1 MRAEHPHGIRARFE
15 EESMHRRGHTAALI
29 ILGTALLIVSAIAL
43 MAAQPAE
50 AQCGSQASSC
60 KNCHETQGQDP
71 VNADGTGWHESHAF
85 GDFCYICHAGNN
97 QATDIDE
104 AHAGMVA
111 PMSDVQAA
119 CAQCHPNDLQGRS
132 DVYTAAL
139 GIEAVSLEAPV
150 EAAAPAQG
158 PAAATAAPE
167 GAPKPPAAPVAAA
180 APAMA
185 ANDPNLVDYVERYNQ
200 EVLNQRPTNWG
211 NVILIVMVL
220 GLLAAGIFIINR
232 REGWVS
238 VSFSEKKAAA
248 KEYPQDV
255 LGIADKAEKLNVHAR
270 KSLGR
275 LLDKPAAADL
285 LTALDKLTPDEAS
298 GEKQSSS

>member
-1 MRAEHPHGIRARFE
+1 
-15 EESMHRRGHTAALI
+15 MHRKRNTGALI
-29 ILGTALLIVSAIAL
+29 ILGVALLVVSAIAL
-43 MAAQPAE
+43 LTAQPAE

-97 QATDIDE
+97 QATEIDE

-111 PMSDVQAA
+111 PMEDVQAA
-119 CAQCHPNDLQGRS
+119 CAQCHPNDLQARS

-139 GIEAVSLEAPV
+139 GIAAVSLSAPV
-150 EAAAPAQG
+150 EAAAPAQA
-158 PAAATAAPE
+158 PAAATAAPAE
-167 GAPKPPAAPVAAA
+167 ASEAPAEAAAPA

-200 EVLNQRPTNWG
+200 EVLNQQPTNWG
-211 NVILIVMVL
+211 NVILIILVV
-220 GLLAAGIFIINR
+220 GLLAAGVYIVNR
-232 REGWVS
+232 REGWIS
-238 VSFSEKKAAA
+238 VSFTEKKAVSR
-248 KEYPQDV
+248 EYPQDV
-255 LGIADKAEKLNVHAR
+255 LGIADKAEKLSANAR

-275 LLDKPAAADL
+275 LLEKPAAADL
-285 LTALDKLTPDEAS
+285 LAALDKLTPDDAS
-298 GEKQSSS
+298 GEKHSSS

>member
-1 MRAEHPHGIRARFE
+1 
-15 EESMHRRGHTAALI
+15 
-29 ILGTALLIVSAIAL
+29 

-104 AHAGMVA
+104 AHAGMVP
-111 PMSDVQAA
+111 PMEDAQAA
-119 CAQCHPNDLQGRS
+119 CAQCHPNDLQARS

-139 GIEAVSLEAPV
+139 GISAVSLGAPA
-150 EAAAPAQG
+150 EAAGSAQA
-158 PAAATAAPE
+158 PAAATAVPE
-167 GAPKPPAAPVAAA
+167 TAAEPPAAAAAPA

-185 ANDPNLVDYVERYNQ
+185 ANDPNLVDYVERYDQ

-211 NVILIVMVL
+211 NVILIIMVL
-220 GLLAAGIFIINR
+220 GLLGVGIFIINR

-238 VSFSEKKAAA
+238 VSFSEKKAAS
-248 KEYPQDV
+248 KEYSTEV
-255 LGIADKAEKLNVHAR
+255 LGIADKADKLNATAR

-285 LTALDKLTPDEAS
+285 LTALDKLTPDETS
-298 GEKQSSS
+298 GEKPSSS

>member
-1 MRAEHPHGIRARFE
+1 
-15 EESMHRRGHTAALI
+15 MHRRTSTAALI
-29 ILGTALLIVSAIAL
+29 ILGTALLVVSAAAL
-43 MAAQPAE
+43 MTARPAE

-97 QATDIDE
+97 QATDIEE

-119 CAQCHPNDLQGRS
+119 CAQCHPNDLQERAG
-132 DVYTAAL
+132 VYTAAL
-139 GIEAVSLEAPV
+139 GIEAVSLSAPA
-150 EAAAPAQG
+150 EPAAPAEA

-167 GAPKPPAAPVAAA
+167 AAAETSPEPDAPAAPAI
-180 APAMA
+180 A
-185 ANDPNLVDYVERYNQ
+185 ANDPNLVNYVERYNQ
-200 EVLNQRPTNWG
+200 EVLNQQPTNWG

-220 GLLAAGIFIINR
+220 GLLAAGVFIVNR
-232 REGWVS
+232 REGWIS

-248 KEYPQDV
+248 KEYAPEV
-255 LGIADKAEKLNVHAR
+255 LDIADKAEKLSGNAR

-285 LTALDKLTPDEAS
+285 LAALDKLTPDDQS
-298 GEKQSSS
+298 GAKQSSS